1 MIVYGDPQ
9 TTESLNSLIKRLS
22 AIVARASTSIPLDM
36 ARELLVRAGQLEQAV
51 DDAQPPLDARL
62 RQEVRRV
69 TELLADVF
77 YCAWKQVDGESA
89 ATLSQV
95 HRLLEGLN
103 ASDQAANVK

>member
-22 AIVARASTSIPLDM
+22 AIAARASSIPLDM

-62 RQEVRRV
+62 CQEVRRV

-95 HRLLEGLN
+95 HRLLEGL
-103 ASDQAANVK
+103 